1 MSLGGL
7 EEVASA
13 RTCFAEFLLSIS
25 NCPAYFFVISG
36 GEEDQLSLL
45 CNRYNLSA
53 FEFDAFLIVCNL
65 VTLNSR
71 SSTVVIKH
79 DEWED
84 FIMEHGLS
92 DIVQKIG
99 HTKFDLQSLAGTSNI
114 QGQVEKAADGEKKRM
129 RKHCRVALQVI
140 LACQYTIL
148 LWTTILCLTE

>member
-45 CNRYNLSA
+45 CNRCNLSA

-99 HTKFDLQSLAGTSNI
+99 HTKFDLHFLIHGSLAGR
-114 QGQVEKAADGEKKRM
+114 RM
-129 RKHCRVALQVI
+129 YHTLRIGNKQPIAQ
-140 LACQYTIL
+140 
-148 LWTTILCLTE
+148 